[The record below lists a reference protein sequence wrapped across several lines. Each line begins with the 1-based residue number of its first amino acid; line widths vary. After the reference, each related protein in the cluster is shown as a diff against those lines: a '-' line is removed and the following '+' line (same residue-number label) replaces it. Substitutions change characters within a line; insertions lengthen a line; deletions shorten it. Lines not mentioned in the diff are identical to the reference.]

1 MARSVWTGAI
11 TFGLVSVGVKAVSA
25 ARDHDVHFHQ
35 IDKNTGSRIGN
46 QKVSKD
52 TGDPVEKDDI
62 ELGYEVSKG
71 KYVTFDP
78 DEIDELRPQSTR
90 TVAVSDFVDL
100 HEIDPVFY
108 ERTYWL
114 VPSDE
119 ATEHAYRLLADAMEE
134 TQRVG
139 IGSVVMRNKQYL
151 AAIRPVD
158 GVLAMS
164 TMRFA
169 DEVVDVADVEG
180 MPSKRKKSSAKE
192 RELATQI
199 IEALSADWQPEQYS
213 DTFTEELRSMIDAK
227 AQGEELVVEEEADE
241 EPAKVIDLMAALERS
256 VEEARGRGSKRSSG
270 SSSKRPS
277 SKASSKRSSSSKAPS
292 KKSGSSSRKGPAKKA
307 PTKASSSKSGG
318 RKRSPSK
325 APAKKSA

>member
-11 TFGLVSVGVKAVSA
+11 TFGLVSVGVKAVTA

-35 IDKNTGSRIGN
+35 IDKSTGSRIGN
-46 QKVSKD
+46 QKIAKE
-52 TGDPVEKDDI
+52 TGEPVEKDDI
-62 ELGYEVSKG
+62 EMGYEVSKG

-78 DEIDELRPQSTR
+78 DEIDELRPDSTR
-90 TVAVSDFVDL
+90 TIAVSDFVDL
-100 HEIDPVFY
+100 HQIDPVFY

-134 TQRVG
+134 TERVG
-139 IGSVVMRNKQYL
+139 IGTVVMRNKQYL

-158 GVLAMS
+158 GALAMS

-169 DEVVDVADVEG
+169 DEVVDVSDVDG
-180 MPSKRKKSSAKE
+180 IPSKRKKTSPKE

-199 IEALSADWQPEQYS
+199 IEALSSDWEPERYH

-227 AQGEELVVEEEADE
+227 AKGEELVVEEEGEE

-270 SSSKRPS
+270 S
-277 SKASSKRSSSSKAPS
+277 
-292 KKSGSSSRKGPAKKA
+292 G
-307 PTKASSSKSGG
+307 T